1 MGVQSFGK
9 GSVQTIIP
17 LSDNSGLR
25 LTTAKYYTPSGRSIQ
40 AKGITPDIV
49 VERLELSATEKKD
62 TMHLREKDLENHFEN
77 DKSVPASETT
87 EKLPLY
93 KTDEQ
98 VKNDYQLLRAL
109 DLLKGWEIL
118 KKVMTTGA

>member
-1 MGVQSFGK
+1 
-9 GSVQTIIP
+9 
-17 LSDNSGLR
+17 
-25 LTTAKYYTPSGRSIQ
+25 LTTAKYFTPSGRSIQ

-49 VERLELSATEKKD
+49 VERLELAASEKKEA
-62 TMHLREKDLENHFEN
+62 MHLREKDLENHFEN
-77 DKSVPASETT
+77 DKGGSAT
-87 EKLPLY
+87 EKTETLPLY

-118 KKVMTTGA
+118 KKVMVTGS